1 MNLEEKD
8 LDSIRRIE
16 LNEKTYFNVKD
27 LSKIIRNPKPSN
39 LVKWVDKDSIVKEK
53 IEGHR
58 ELFVD
63 SFGLTSIF
71 VKSRNEDLS
80 RESSGLVFKYICRKG
95 YVNGGFLDYTLDP
108 PLEVALRYQSRY
120 NMGFFNGNS
129 LPTLSGIISV
139 GENNILI
146 YSTGDRFPLFSVTD
160 LSNAFSVPMKRLLS
174 KISIWNREK
183 MVKMDSMTGDRF
195 SWFTGTAGVLEI
207 IMKVRDKNKNERNKK
222 IFNTLINI
230 IKDERN

>member
-1 MNLEEKD
+1 MNLDEKD
-8 LDSIRRIE
+8 LDSIRKIE
-16 LNEKTYFNVKD
+16 LNGNTYFNVKD
-27 LSKIIRNPKPSN
+27 LSKIIGNPKPSN
-39 LVKWVDKDSIVKEK
+39 LVKWVDKDGIVKET
-53 IEGHR
+53 IDGHR

-80 RESSGLVFKYICRKG
+80 RGSSDLVFKYICGKS
-95 YVNGGFLDYTLDP
+95 YVKGGFLDYTLDP

-120 NMGFFNGNS
+120 NMGLFNGNS

-146 YSTGDRFPLFSVTD
+146 YSTEDRFPLFSVTD
-160 LSNAFSVPMKRLLS
+160 LSNAFSVPTEKLLS
-174 KISIWNREK
+174 KISTWNREK

-195 SWFTGTAGVLEI
+195 SWFTGTVGVLEI
-207 IMKVRDKNKNERNKK
+207 IMKVRNKKENERNKK

-230 IKDERN
+230 MKYGRN